1 MKRVDPLW
9 LSEAASRVVLR
20 AHVPYQVARRLIREG
35 MDEDTAV
42 EWATAWR
49 RRGADPADLDW
60 VIRVWQSTTER
71 ETAAQPRRRAVRR

>member
-60 VIRVWQSTTER
+60 VIRVWKLSEGR
-71 ETAAQPRRRAVRR
+71 GGRAARR